1 MSPPCLNGL
10 SVWIWVLLI
19 VGAVLVFLF
28 WAVWCWRQQRQ
39 GVTIAKSFSF
49 LEAVLSAAH
58 SDPKLSRLHGRAS
71 SSHPRLD
78 LAEAQAC
85 CCCLPLSLGLTLLGL
100 VDLARLGV
108 VIAYAAESIGTY
120 EQTDFERHP
129 DAAYAHLMVP
139 HARQV
144 AESFLWP
151 SLVISG
157 IKAALW
163 LLCIPTLCCELVWP
177 LRLLLVW
184 LPVDWIHTAVFAANN
199 ANFAQVRTG
208 AIARSWP
215 GCSRWL
221 WPGCAQPAISHGC
234 FAPALA
240 SDRSSAKWTSGS
252 LPSQGTSAFVGT
264 TSRPCR
270 LGRCCFLPR
279 ACPRCG
285 E

>member
-1 MSPPCLNGL
+1 M
-10 SVWIWVLLI
+10 LLI
-19 VGAVLVFLF
+19 VCGVIVCLV
-28 WAVWCWRQQRQ
+28 WTWWCWRQRRE
-39 GVTIAKSFSF
+39 GVTVAKGLSF

-71 SSHPRLD
+71 STYPRLD
-78 LAEAQAC
+78 LAEAQEC

-108 VIAYAAESIGTY
+108 VIVYAAESIGTY
-120 EQTDFERHP
+120 GQTDFQRYP

-144 AESFLWP
+144 AEAYLWP

-177 LRLLLVW
+177 LRLLLAW
-184 LPVDWIHTAVFAANN
+184 LPVELVHTAVFAANN
-199 ANFAQVRTG
+199 ANFAPVPCL
-208 AIARSWP
+208 SWP
-215 GCSRWL
+215 QLACLVPAGPAIDSL
-221 WPGCAQPAISHGC
+221 LHTTQHAQPDSSGTVVRLPCARRV
-234 FAPALA
+234 LA
-240 SDRSSAKWTSGS
+240 VDRSSAKWTYGY
-252 LPSQGTSAFVGT
+252 LPNRGTSAFVGT
-264 TSRPCR
+264 TSRPCH
-270 LGRCCFLPR
+270 LARCCSLPR
-279 ACPRCG
+279 GCPKCG